1 MKFRTWSD
9 SVDPDTSCWRESGE
23 DKVYF
28 LMVLRIF
35 LEVGVGQVNRIGI
48 YNKSKSPAF
57 TVTNVDGY
65 RPCTT
70 INVISCT
77 IKHTILSGETSY
89 FRANNVYKISV
100 LTKVA
105 HL

>member
-35 LEVGVGQVNRIGI
+35 LEVGVGEVNRIGTCSKTSRLQSLI
-48 YNKSKSPAF
+48 RTVNKCYWWLVES
-57 TVTNVDGY
+57 
-65 RPCTT
+65 
-70 INVISCT
+70 
-77 IKHTILSGETSY
+77 HLSGCCCLFNQKLWDGGY
-89 FRANNVYKISV
+89 D
-100 LTKVA
+100 L
-105 HL
+105 